1 MILNHMLLGDEYP
14 DTIISLGKV
23 PLQNS
28 TEINYLGSYISQ
40 NEPNTGDIEINHRIQ
55 MAHAIFAAMANL
67 LQNSKIHLKTRA
79 KSLNC
84 FVSSRRTYSCKNR
97 NLTLSQFGKLDVT
110 YRNLLRRMINGGF
123 ERFGDN
129 DGNFRYNLINEKV
142 HAICFTSDVSNLI
155 RKQ

>member
-1 MILNHMLLGDEYP
+1 
-14 DTIISLGKV
+14 
-23 PLQNS
+23 
-28 TEINYLGSYISQ
+28 
-40 NEPNTGDIEINHRIQ
+40 
-55 MAHAIFAAMANL
+55 MAYATFAAMANL
-67 LQNSKIHLKTRA
+67 PQNSKIHLKTIV

-84 FVSSRRTYSCKNR
+84 FVRSKLTYSYKNW